1 MKTLKFDHDQ
11 AALILSGDKT
21 STWRLNDDK
30 NLSVNDTV
38 RFIDKADPARP
49 ETWKVFGEA
58 RIERIIEKRLGDVT
72 EADMVGHET
81 FASKED
87 MLEYYQNIFNNDV
100 SFSTPIKLISFSFL
114 GDKQVSD
121 VSETT
126 LFKEK
131 VKVFADG
138 GSRGNPG
145 PSASGFVLLDPD
157 TNIVL
162 VDRGVYI
169 GVTTNNQAEYLA
181 LKYALEEAAK
191 MGAREVDA
199 YMDSLLVVNQLR
211 GTFKVRNRDLF
222 PIHDAVKTLING
234 FQKFSITHVPREM
247 NKLADA
253 AVNRAMDEALGVE
266 RPTHADGQNQAAD
279 HGEASEA

>member
-11 AALILSGDKT
+11 AAMILAGDKT

-38 RFIDKADPARP
+38 RFIDKVDPARP
-49 ETWKVFGEA
+49 ETWRVFGEG

-81 FASKED
+81 FVSKEE
-87 MLEYYQNIFNNDV
+87 MLVYYKHIFNNDV
-100 SFSTPIKLISFSFL
+100 SFSTPIKLISFFFL
-114 GDKQVSD
+114 RDKQS
-121 VSETT
+121 SGASSTT
-126 LFKEK
+126 VYKEK

-145 PSASGFVLLDPD
+145 PSASGYLLIDPD
-157 TNIVL
+157 TNVVL
-162 VDRGVYI
+162 VDKGVYI

-191 MGAREVDA
+191 MGAHEVDA

-222 PIHDAVKTLING
+222 PIHDAVRTLIEG
-234 FQKFSITHVPREM
+234 FTKFSITHIPREM
-247 NKLADA
+247 NKLADE

-266 RPTHADGQNQAAD
+266 PPAHAGD
-279 HGEASEA
+279 HEHATKSDDAN